1 MKKTAAILT
10 IFALS
15 ASPVFA
21 AKQGGFVAPESSVST
36 QQSRT
41 QQGGFNGPS
50 GTRTTVAKAKELSDD
65 AWVTLTGKIEQR
77 IGGDHYLF
85 RDSTGTV
92 DVDIDHKRWNGQTI
106 TPEDT
111 VEIEGE
117 IDKDWNSVEIDVK
130 RIRKVS

>member
-15 ASPVFA
+15 ASSVFA